1 MDQQATTS
9 AIVPE
14 ELDIQLPSGRLHA
27 ERFGSPD
34 APLAIAVP
42 GVSANLKGLTFIAE
56 RVAGADLQVVAID
69 LRGRGLSEV
78 TGPGTYGWESHARDV
93 VALADALGVEKFSVI
108 GQSMGGAVGMEVA
121 RLAPGRMERL
131 VLVDIV
137 GLPDA
142 TTLAPINMAIDRLG
156 TVYPSVEA
164 YVTLARGLGL
174 ITPWS
179 DYWQR
184 YFEYELAPAE
194 GGVAARSNREAVL
207 EDARYGETAGF
218 AERDG
223 KAHIHELW
231 EHLDMPVLLL
241 RGTREIIPGLG
252 FIAPAAESERFL
264 RAVPGAEMVEVD
276 ANHYGINTTQ
286 ESADAINK
294 FLEPVRR
301 RK

>member
-1 MDQQATTS
+1 MNQQANTS
-9 AIVPE
+9 ALAPE
-14 ELDIQLPSGRLHA
+14 ELDIQLPSGRVHA

-34 APLAIAVP
+34 APLVIAVP
-42 GVSANLKGLTFIAE
+42 GVSANLKGLTYLAE
-56 RVAGADLQVVAID
+56 CVSGNGLQVVAID

-78 TGPGTYGWESHARDV
+78 TAPGTYGWESHAKDV
-93 VALADALGVEKFSVI
+93 GAVADALGARKFSVI

-137 GLPDA
+137 GMPDA
-142 TTLAPINMAIDRLG
+142 TTVAPINMAIERLG
-156 TVYPSVEA
+156 TVYPSVDA
-164 YVTLARGLGL
+164 YTNLARSIGT

-194 GGVAARSNREAVL
+194 GGVAARSNRDAVL
-207 EDARYGETAGF
+207 EDAKYGAEVGF
-218 AERDG
+218 AEQDG
-223 KAHIHELW
+223 KAHIYRLW
-231 EHLDMPVLLL
+231 ELLDMPVLLL
-241 RGTREIIPGLG
+241 RGTREIMPGLG

-264 RAVPGAEMVEVD
+264 QAVPGAEMVEVD

-286 ESADAINK
+286 ESADAINR

-301 RK
+301 RG

>member
-1 MDQQATTS
+1 MDQPATTT
-9 AIVPE
+9 AQ
-14 ELDIQLPSGRLHA
+14 ELDLQLPSGRIHV
-27 ERFGSPD
+27 ERFGS
-34 APLAIAVP
+34 AAAHLAIGVP

-56 RVAGADLQVVAID
+56 RVAGDGLQVVAMD

-78 TGPGTYGWESHARDV
+78 TGPGTYGWENHARDV
-93 VALADALGVEKFSVI
+93 IALADALGAEKFSVI

-131 VLVDIV
+131 VLLDIV

-142 TTLAPINMAIDRLG
+142 TTLAPINMAIERLG
-156 TVYPSVEA
+156 AVYPSVEA
-164 YVTLARGLGL
+164 YTNLARSLGT

-194 GGVAARSNREAVL
+194 GGVAARSNREAVI
-207 EDARYGETAGF
+207 EDARYGENVGF
-218 AERDG
+218 AEQG
-223 KAHIHELW
+223 GTAHIYKLW

-241 RGTREIIPGLG
+241 RGTREIMPGLG
-252 FIAPAAESERFL
+252 FIAPAAESARFL
-264 RAVPGAEMVEVD
+264 KAVPGAELVEID

-286 ESADAINK
+286 ESAGAIK
-294 FLEPVRR
+294 RFLRPAAG
-301 RK
+301 

>member
-1 MDQQATTS
+1 MDKQAT
-9 AIVPE
+9 ANALAPE

-27 ERFGSPD
+27 ERFGSRD
-34 APLAIAVP
+34 APLVIAVP
-42 GVSANLKGLTFIAE
+42 GLSANLKGLTFIAE
-56 RVAGADLQVVAID
+56 RVAGVDFQVVALD

-78 TGPGTYGWESHARDV
+78 TAPGTYGWESHAVDV
-93 VALADALGVEKFSVI
+93 IAVADALGAQKFSVI
-108 GQSMGGAVGMEVA
+108 GQSMGGAIGMEVA

-137 GLPDA
+137 GLPDP
-142 TTLAPINMAIDRLG
+142 TTLAPINMAVERLG

-164 YVTLARGLGL
+164 YTNLAKGLGL

-179 DYWQR
+179 EYWQR

-207 EDARYGETAGF
+207 EDARYGESAGF
-218 AERDG
+218 VEQDG

-241 RGTREIIPGLG
+241 RGTREIVPGLG

-264 RAVPGAEMVEVD
+264 KAVPGAEMVEVD

-286 ESADAINK
+286 ASADAINR

-301 RK
+301 RG

>member
-1 MDQQATTS
+1 MNQPSTTMAS
-9 AIVPE
+9 LAPE
-14 ELDIQLPSGRLHA
+14 ELDLQLPSGRIHA

-56 RVAGADLQVVAID
+56 RVAGDDLQVVAID
-69 LRGRGLSEV
+69 LHGRGLSDV
-78 TGPGTYGWESHARDV
+78 TAPGTYGWENHARDV
-93 VALADALGVEKFSVI
+93 IAIADVLGAERFSVI

-131 VLVDIV
+131 VLLDIV

-142 TTLAPINMAIDRLG
+142 TTLAPIQMAIERLG

-164 YVTLARGLGL
+164 YTGLAQSLGT

-184 YFEYELAPAE
+184 YFEYELAPTE

-207 EDARYGETAGF
+207 EDAAYG
-218 AERDG
+218 G
-223 KAHIHELW
+223 KADIHQLW
-231 EHLDMPVLLL
+231 TGLDMPVLLL
-241 RGTREIIPGLG
+241 RGTREIMPGLG
-252 FIAPAAESERFL
+252 YIAPAAEAARFL
-264 RAVPGAEMVEVD
+264 ETVPGAEMVEVD

-286 ESADAINK
+286 ESAEAIK
-294 FLEPVRR
+294 RFLRGASAT
-301 RK
+301 